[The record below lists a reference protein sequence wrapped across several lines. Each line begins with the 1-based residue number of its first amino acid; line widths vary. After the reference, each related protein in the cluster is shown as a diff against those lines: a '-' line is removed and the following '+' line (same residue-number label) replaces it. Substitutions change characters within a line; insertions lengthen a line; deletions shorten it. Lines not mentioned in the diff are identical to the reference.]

1 MGIDRKFLLC
11 GMTFAIAGLCLG
23 IYMAASRNHSEMPTH
38 AHIMLVGFVFSFIYA
53 TIHRL
58 WLPGITGRL
67 RWIQFGLHQLGA
79 LLLAVGLFLLF
90 SGRGTEDT
98 LEPFLG
104 TGAFSVLLAMIL
116 MTWMVARAKPVHP

>member
-11 GMTFAIAGLCLG
+11 GLFFAIAGLCLG

-58 WLPGITGRL
+58 WLQGIGGRL
-67 RWIQFGLHQLGA
+67 KWVQFGLHQFGA
-79 LLLAVGLFLLF
+79 VMIAIGLFVLF
-90 SGRGTEDT
+90 SGHSSEDAVM
-98 LEPFLG
+98 PFLAPG
-104 TGAFSVLLAMIL
+104 GISVLLGML
-116 MTWMVARAKPVHP
+116 VMTWMVMRTKPVG

>member
-11 GMTFAIAGLCLG
+11 GLCFAIAGLCLG

-58 WLPGITGRL
+58 WLQGITGRL
-67 RWIQFGLHQLGA
+67 KWIQFGLHQFGA
-79 LLLAVGLFLLF
+79 LMLAVSLFLLF
-90 SGRGTEDT
+90 SGRGTEDS
-98 LEPFLG
+98 LGPFLG
-104 TGAFSVLLAMIL
+104 TGAFSVLLAML
-116 MTWMVARAKPVHP
+116 AMTWMVARAKPAR